1 MADGTQLGQEK
12 DHMGRRMALRW
23 MALGG
28 SLLIAGCAVVPKG
41 PPKTVD
47 RPPEPIEQPTVGL
60 PTDAQRHRIA
70 VLVPITG
77 RDADVG
83 QSIANAANLAV
94 LDSGGKRIRVTV
106 YDTATGASG
115 AARKALADGN
125 KLILGPLLSE
135 DVRAVSAIA
144 SPARVPI
151 IAYSNDATVAG
162 GGTFLMGFTPGQSV
176 FRIISYA
183 RSKGMIRFAGLV
195 PNQTF
200 GQRTQSSLARAVE
213 SQGGTLA
220 SVGTYENNPA
230 SLTAAINGITAKGKV
245 DAILIGDSGTAAAR
259 AIPMIRRGP
268 NGAAQILGT
277 DRWNTE
283 AALAKAPALHGAWFA
298 SVTDGIFNQLKG
310 KYRGRFGKDPHR
322 LASLGYD
329 SVLLATKIANN
340 WKIGAAFP
348 VNALNDPGGFS
359 GIDGAFRFSSSGIA
373 DRALEVQEVRPAGP
387 TVISPA
393 PKTFVN

>member
-1 MADGTQLGQEK
+1 MAEERHMGQEK
-12 DHMGRRMALRW
+12 DQIGRRTALRW
-23 MALGG
+23 AAISA
-28 SLLIAGCAVVPKG
+28 SLLMAGCAVVPKG

-47 RPPEPIEQPTVGL
+47 RPPEPVEQPTVGL

-94 LDSGGKRIRVTV
+94 LDSGGKRIRVTI

-151 IAYSNDATVAG
+151 IAYSNDSTVAG
-162 GGTFLMGFTPGQSV
+162 GGTYLMGFTPGQSV
-176 FRIISYA
+176 FRVVSYA
-183 RSKGMIRFAGLV
+183 RSKGMSRFAGLV

-200 GQRTQSSLARAVE
+200 GQRTQASLTRAVE
-213 SQGGTLA
+213 THGGSLV
-220 SVGTYENNPA
+220 SVGSYENNPA
-230 SLTAAINGITAKGKV
+230 SLTAAINSIGAKGKV
-245 DAILIGDSGTAAAR
+245 DAILIADSGTTAAR
-259 AIPMIRRGP
+259 AIPIIRRGP
-268 NGAAQILGT
+268 LSDAKIMGT

-283 AALAKAPALHGAWFA
+283 AGLARAPALHGAWFA
-298 SVTDGIFNQLKG
+298 SVTDGIFNQLTG
-310 KYRGRFGKDPHR
+310 KYRTRFGKDPHR

-329 SVLLATKIANN
+329 SVLLATKIASS
-340 WKIGAAFP
+340 WKVGTAFP
-348 VNALNDPGGFS
+348 VGALNDPGGFS
-359 GIDGAFRFSSSGIA
+359 GIDGAFRFSGSGIA
-373 DRALEVQEVRPAGP
+373 DRALEVQEVRATGP